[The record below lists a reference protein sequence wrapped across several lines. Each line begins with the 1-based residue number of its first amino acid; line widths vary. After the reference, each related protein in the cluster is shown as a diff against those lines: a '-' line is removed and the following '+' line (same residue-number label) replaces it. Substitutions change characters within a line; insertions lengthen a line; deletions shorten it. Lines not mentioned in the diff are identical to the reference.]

1 MNKKNYIIISI
12 AFILLLCLGIFSSVF
27 QKKDYSN
34 NTVDNNLAKIEIYS
48 TQNNE
53 LIKTIDNKKILN
65 EYTKKLSFFEDYE
78 ENQENLKE
86 SIQKLKERYK
96 FTSYKF
102 PVAKLG
108 SKELEENMTITL
120 YENSN
125 IIKMTV
131 SNESIKSFS
140 LPENFLTFYYNIS
153 NEELQFLISLIN
165 E

>member
-1 MNKKNYIIISI
+1 MNKKTYIIISI
-12 AFILLLCLGIFSSVF
+12 AFILLLCFGIFSSVF

-34 NTVDNNLAKIEIYS
+34 NNVDNNLAKIEIYS

-65 EYTKKLSFFEDYE
+65 EYNKKLSFYE
-78 ENQENLKE
+78 NYAENQENLKE
-86 SIQKLKERYK
+86 SIQKLKEQYK
-96 FTSYKF
+96 FISYKF
-102 PVAKLG
+102 PVAKIG
-108 SKELEENMTITL
+108 NKELEENFTITL

-140 LPENFLTFYYNIS
+140 LPQEFLTFYYSIS